1 MEKREAGKSKVAKKL
16 SIFLSV
22 DESKKI
28 ITCISINRDNIN
40 FFSVFLLTVEK
51 EYWIAAKGKTF
62 LWLFFC

>member
-1 MEKREAGKSKVAKKL
+1 MEKREVGKSKVAKNS

-40 FFSVFLLTVEK
+40 FFLRIFINSEK
-51 EYWIAAKGKTF
+51 EY
-62 LWLFFC
+62 